1 MTINGNIY
9 LKILLLLVI
18 IKVHGNSVQ
27 INYIICKMDRLI

>member
-18 IKVHGNSVQ
+18 IKVHGNTCA
-27 INYIICKMDRLI
+27 NKLYYL